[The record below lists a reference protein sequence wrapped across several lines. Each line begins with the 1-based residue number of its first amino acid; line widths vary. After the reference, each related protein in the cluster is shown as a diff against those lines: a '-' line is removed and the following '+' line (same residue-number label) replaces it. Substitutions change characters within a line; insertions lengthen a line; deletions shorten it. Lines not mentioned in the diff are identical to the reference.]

1 MAKTKETK
9 DPWVRFSIR
18 IKQSL
23 RDRIDELSEKEGL
36 ASTAWVRWKLT
47 QLVKGEEE

>member
-1 MAKTKETK
+1 MPKNKETK

-18 IKQSL
+18 IRQSL
-23 RDRIDELSEKEGL
+23 RDKIDEIAEREGL

-47 QLVKGEEE
+47 QLVKEEE

>member
-1 MAKTKETK
+1 MAKKDEKK

-23 RDRIDELSEKEGL
+23 RDKIDQIAEEEGL

-47 QLVKGEEE
+47 QLIKEEEE